1 MRTTTATRL
10 SASNLSPGAVQRPR
24 LERHREQIRSE
35 EKPRRIK
42 TKGQR
47 QELAMLLP
55 AMIFITAII
64 VVPFLLSVWFSFT
77 DQRLVPR
84 PIPTKLIGTTNYE
97 RMFADPLFW
106 QAIWNTVL
114 FALVVTPVQLSMS
127 LGAALI
133 LNSAIPFRS
142 VLRSVAIL
150 PLLLPITV
158 IVSIWAVLFRIPA
171 GPFNA
176 VYQWFAG
183 QEHYVDFLGNPS
195 TAMLAIVALSAWAT
209 FPYQMLIYLA
219 GLQDIPQD
227 LYEAARLDGAK
238 AWDRFRYVT
247 WPGLR
252 NVNIFLLII
261 TTVGALKLFTQVD
274 ILTKGGPNGATSTI
288 IHYLFTQGY
297 KQQKIGFAS
306 AVAVFFFLAVTAIAL
321 LQRRVLK
328 NEGEA

>member
-1 MRTTTATRL
+1 MRIRTR
-10 SASNLSPGAVQRPR
+10 
-24 LERHREQIRSE
+24 
-35 EKPRRIK
+35 
-42 TKGQR
+42 GQG

-55 AMIFITAII
+55 ALIFITALI

-84 PIPTKLIGTTNYE
+84 PIPTKFIGTTNYE
-97 RMFADPLFW
+97 RMFVDPLFW
-106 QAIWNTVL
+106 QAILNTVL
-114 FALVVTPVQLSMS
+114 FALIVTPVQLAMS

-133 LNSAIPFRS
+133 LNSAIPFRGFF
-142 VLRSVAIL
+142 RSVAIL
-150 PLLLPITV
+150 PLLLPMTV
-158 IVSIWAVLFRIPA
+158 IVSIWAVLFRIPS

-183 QEHYVDFLGNPS
+183 QGNYVDFLGSPS
-195 TAMLAIVALSAWAT
+195 TAMLSIVALSAWAT

-227 LYEAARLDGAK
+227 LYEAAKLDGAK
-238 AWDRFRYVT
+238 TWQRFRYVT

-274 ILTKGGPNGATSTI
+274 ILTKGGPNGATTTI
-288 IHYLFTQGY
+288 IHYLFKQGY
-297 KQQKIGFAS
+297 ATQKIGYAS

>member
-1 MRTTTATRL
+1 M
-10 SASNLSPGAVQRPR
+10 
-24 LERHREQIRSE
+24 
-35 EKPRRIK
+35 RIK
-42 TKGQR
+42 TKGQG

-55 AMIFITAII
+55 ALIFITALI

-84 PIPTKLIGTTNYE
+84 PIPTKFIGTTNYE
-97 RMFADPLFW
+97 RMFVDPLFW

-114 FALVVTPVQLSMS
+114 FALIVTPVQLGMS

-142 VLRSVAIL
+142 FFRSVAIL
-150 PLLLPITV
+150 PLLLPMTV

-183 QEHYVDFLGNPS
+183 QGNYVDFLGNPS
-195 TAMLAIVALSAWAT
+195 TALLSVVALSAWAT

-227 LYEAARLDGAK
+227 LYEAAKLDGAK
-238 AWDRFRYVT
+238 SWQRFRYIT

-274 ILTKGGPNGATSTI
+274 ILTKGGPNGATTTI
-288 IHYLFTQGY
+288 IHYLFKQGY
-297 KQQKIGFAS
+297 ATQKVGYAS

-321 LQRRVLK
+321 LQRRFLR

>member
-24 LERHREQIRSE
+24 PERHSEQIRSE

-183 QEHYVDFLGNPS
+183 QEHYIDFLGNPS

>member
-1 MRTTTATRL
+1 M
-10 SASNLSPGAVQRPR
+10 
-24 LERHREQIRSE
+24 HIR
-35 EKPRRIK
+35 
-42 TKGQR
+42 TKGQG

-55 AMIFITAII
+55 ALIFITALI

-84 PIPTKLIGTTNYE
+84 PIPTKFIGTTNYE
-97 RMFADPLFW
+97 RMFVDPLFW
-106 QAIWNTVL
+106 QAIWNTAL
-114 FALVVTPVQLSMS
+114 FALIVTPVQLGMS

-142 VLRSVAIL
+142 FFRSVAIL
-150 PLLLPITV
+150 PLLLPMTV
-158 IVSIWAVLFRIPA
+158 IVSIWAVLFRIPS
-171 GPFNA
+171 GPFNT

-183 QEHYVDFLGNPS
+183 QGAYVDFLGNPS
-195 TAMLAIVALSAWAT
+195 TAMLSVVALSAWAT

-227 LYEAARLDGAK
+227 LYEAAKLDGAK
-238 AWDRFRYVT
+238 TWQRFRYVT

-274 ILTKGGPNGATSTI
+274 ILTKGGPNGATTTI
-288 IHYLFTQGY
+288 IHYLFKQGY
-297 KQQKIGFAS
+297 STQKVGYAS

-321 LQRRVLK
+321 LQRRLLK

>member
-1 MRTTTATRL
+1 MRIRTR
-10 SASNLSPGAVQRPR
+10 SHG
-24 LERHREQIRSE
+24 
-35 EKPRRIK
+35 
-42 TKGQR
+42 

-55 AMIFITAII
+55 ALIFIIALI
-64 VVPFLLSVWFSFT
+64 VVPFLLSIWFSFT

-84 PIPTKLIGTTNYE
+84 PIPTKFIGTTNYQ
-97 RMFADPLFW
+97 RMFVDPLFW

-114 FALVVTPVQLSMS
+114 FALVVTPVQLGLS
-127 LGAALI
+127 LGAAMA

-142 VLRSVAIL
+142 FFRSVAIL
-150 PLLLPITV
+150 PLLLPMTV

-183 QEHYVDFLGNPS
+183 SGNYVDFLGNPA
-195 TAMLAIVALSAWAT
+195 TAMLSIVALSAWAT

-219 GLQDIPQD
+219 GLQDIPGE
-227 LYEAARLDGAK
+227 LYEAAKLDGAN
-238 AWDRFRYVT
+238 AWERFLHVT

-274 ILTKGGPNGATSTI
+274 ILTKGGPNGATTTI
-288 IHYLFTQGY
+288 IHYLFKQGY
-297 KQQKIGFAS
+297 ATQKVGYAS
-306 AVAVFFFLAVTAIAL
+306 AIAVFFFLAVTAIAL
-321 LQRRVLK
+321 LQRRALK

>member
-1 MRTTTATRL
+1 MRIRTR
-10 SASNLSPGAVQRPR
+10 
-24 LERHREQIRSE
+24 
-35 EKPRRIK
+35 
-42 TKGQR
+42 GQG

-55 AMIFITAII
+55 ALIFITALI

-84 PIPTKLIGTTNYE
+84 PIPTKIIGTTNYE
-97 RMFADPLFW
+97 RMFVDPLFW

-114 FALVVTPVQLSMS
+114 FALIVTPVQLGMS

-142 VLRSVAIL
+142 FFRSIAIL
-150 PLLLPITV
+150 PLLLPMTV
-158 IVSIWAVLFRIPA
+158 IVSIWAVLFRIPS

-183 QEHYVDFLGNPS
+183 HGAYVDFLGNPS
-195 TAMLAIVALSAWAT
+195 TAMLSVVALSAWAT

-227 LYEAARLDGAK
+227 LYEAAKLDGAK
-238 AWDRFRYVT
+238 SWQRFRYVT

-274 ILTKGGPNGATSTI
+274 ILTKGGPNGATTTI
-288 IHYLFTQGY
+288 IHYLFKQGY
-297 KQQKIGFAS
+297 STQKVGYAS

-321 LQRRVLK
+321 LQRRFLK

>member
-1 MRTTTATRL
+1 M
-10 SASNLSPGAVQRPR
+10 
-24 LERHREQIRSE
+24 
-35 EKPRRIK
+35 RIK
-42 TKGQR
+42 TKGQG
-47 QELAMLLP
+47 QQLAMLLP
-55 AMIFITAII
+55 ALIFITALI

-84 PIPTKLIGTTNYE
+84 PIPTKVIGLTNYQ

-106 QAIWNTVL
+106 QAIRNTVL
-114 FALVVTPVQLSMS
+114 FALIVTPVQLAIS

-133 LNSAIPFRS
+133 LNAAIPFRS
-142 VLRSVAIL
+142 FFRSVAIL
-150 PLLLPITV
+150 PLLLPMTV

-183 QEHYVDFLGNPS
+183 PGNYVDFLGNPS

-227 LYEAARLDGAK
+227 LYEASKLDGAK
-238 AWDRFRYVT
+238 AWQRFLYVT

-274 ILTKGGPNGATSTI
+274 ILTKGGPNGATTTI
-288 IHYLFTQGY
+288 IHYLFKQGY
-297 KQQKIGFAS
+297 ATQKVGYAS

-321 LQRRVLK
+321 LQRRFLK

>member
-1 MRTTTATRL
+1 M
-10 SASNLSPGAVQRPR
+10 
-24 LERHREQIRSE
+24 HIR
-35 EKPRRIK
+35 
-42 TKGQR
+42 TKGQG

-55 AMIFITAII
+55 ALIFITALI

-84 PIPTKLIGTTNYE
+84 PIPTKFIGTTNYE
-97 RMFADPLFW
+97 RMFVDPLFW

-114 FALVVTPVQLSMS
+114 FALIVTPVQLGMS

-142 VLRSVAIL
+142 FFRSVAIL
-150 PLLLPITV
+150 PLLLPMTV
-158 IVSIWAVLFRIPA
+158 IVSIWAVLFRIPS
-171 GPFNA
+171 GPFNT

-183 QEHYVDFLGNPS
+183 QGAYVDFLGNPS
-195 TAMLAIVALSAWAT
+195 TAMLSVVALSAWAT

-227 LYEAARLDGAK
+227 LYEAAKLDGAK
-238 AWDRFRYVT
+238 SWQRFRYVT

-274 ILTKGGPNGATSTI
+274 ILTKGGPNGATTTI
-288 IHYLFTQGY
+288 IHYLFKQGY
-297 KQQKIGFAS
+297 STQKVGYAS

-321 LQRRVLK
+321 LQRRLLK

>member
-1 MRTTTATRL
+1 MRIRTR
-10 SASNLSPGAVQRPR
+10 
-24 LERHREQIRSE
+24 
-35 EKPRRIK
+35 
-42 TKGQR
+42 GQG

-55 AMIFITAII
+55 ALIFITALI

-84 PIPTKLIGTTNYE
+84 PIPTKVIGLTNYQ

-106 QAIWNTVL
+106 QAISNTVL
-114 FALVVTPVQLSMS
+114 FALIVTPVQLAMS

-133 LNSAIPFRS
+133 LNSTIPFRS
-142 VLRSVAIL
+142 FFRSVAIL
-150 PLLLPITV
+150 PLLLPMTV

-183 QEHYVDFLGNPS
+183 QGNYVDFLGNPS
-195 TAMLAIVALSAWAT
+195 TAMLSVVALSAWAT

-227 LYEAARLDGAK
+227 LYEAAKLDGAK
-238 AWDRFRYVT
+238 AWQRFRYVT

-274 ILTKGGPNGATSTI
+274 ILTKGGPNGATTTI
-288 IHYLFTQGY
+288 IHYLFKQGY
-297 KQQKIGFAS
+297 ATQKIGYAS

-321 LQRRVLK
+321 FQRRLLK

>member
-1 MRTTTATRL
+1 MR
-10 SASNLSPGAVQRPR
+10 
-24 LERHREQIRSE
+24 IR
-35 EKPRRIK
+35 
-42 TKGQR
+42 TKGQG

-55 AMIFITAII
+55 ALIFITALI

-84 PIPTKLIGTTNYE
+84 PIPTKFIGTTNYE
-97 RMFADPLFW
+97 RMLIDPLFW

-114 FALVVTPVQLSMS
+114 FALVVTPVQLGMS

-142 VLRSVAIL
+142 FFRSVAIL
-150 PLLLPITV
+150 PLLLPMTV

-171 GPFNA
+171 GPFNT

-183 QEHYVDFLGNPS
+183 QGNYVDFLGSPS
-195 TAMLAIVALSAWAT
+195 TAMLSVVALSAWAT

-219 GLQDIPQD
+219 GLQDIPPD
-227 LYEAARLDGAK
+227 LYEAAKLDGAK
-238 AWDRFRYVT
+238 SWQRFRYVT

-274 ILTKGGPNGATSTI
+274 ILTKGGPNGATTTI
-288 IHYLFTQGY
+288 IHYLFKQGY
-297 KQQKIGFAS
+297 ATQKIGYAS